1 MAAADPTPHD
11 TDPLLGLSLH
21 GRTAIVTGGARN
33 IGRSVARAFL
43 EHGAAVVINGRDAAR
58 LAEVRDAIVRTC
70 TAADAGD
77 RLVGFAGDLVHD
89 DVAEH
94 LVAFTTSH
102 FARVD
107 FVTCFAGGGGADD
120 AIDTQPAADWEAIV
134 RNNVFTSARCARAA
148 MAELRRS
155 RGTMLF
161 CSGGG
166 AWFPE
171 TGAHHTAYA
180 VAKAA
185 LCRLTD
191 QLAFELLSDGVRV
204 NCIQPGMV
212 WNEHDLARV
221 AQEERVR
228 GTPHPLR
235 EHNRRPEDVATL
247 AVWLCSE
254 RSAPLSG
261 RLVALDDP
269 WWRTADRTVL
279 ERIQRDVHAF
289 TLRRSVP
296 DWI

>member
-1 MAAADPTPHD
+1 MAFAAHA
-11 TDPLLGLSLH
+11 LK

-33 IGRSVARAFL
+33 VGRAVARAFL
-43 EHGAAVVINGRDAAR
+43 AAGADVVIQSRDENR
-58 LAEVRDAIVRTC
+58 LAETARAMRTSLSLPEHD
-70 TAADAGD
+70 THLGTH
-77 RLVGFAGDLVHD
+77 AGDLTHD
-89 DVAEH
+89 GVAES
-94 LVAFTTSH
+94 LVASTVARTG
-102 FARVD
+102 RVD
-107 FVTCFAGGGGADD
+107 FVACFAGGGGADD
-120 AIDTQPAADWEAIV
+120 PIDVQSPPAWEAIV
-134 RNNVFTSARCARAA
+134 QDNVFTSARCARAA
-148 MAELRRS
+148 LPALRAS
-155 RGTMLF
+155 RGSILF

-191 QLAFELLSDGVRV
+191 QLAFELLQDRVRV

-221 AQEERVR
+221 ADAERER
-228 GTPHPLR
+228 GAPHPLR
-235 EHNRRPEDVATL
+235 AQNRRPEDVAEL
-247 AVWLCSE
+247 ALWLCSE

-269 WWRTADRTVL
+269 WWRTADRATL
-279 ERIQRDVHAF
+279 ERIQQDSHAF

-296 DWI
+296 DWT